1 MIGVTLLK
9 HFTRS
14 LVDLNEK
21 TPLAQELGELP
32 LSVSVEGKV
41 RNIEKIELRK
51 YIFTIPDTEGN
62 LTPKELHTLVCI
74 PSTPDSEPYITTE
87 ENFKKESDSGASK
100 EKIDFGQARLR
111 GLNYEVIEEMHL
123 GSES

>member
-21 TPLAQELGELP
+21 ITGFKELGELP
-32 LSVSVEGKV
+32 LSVSVDGKV

-51 YIFTIPDTEGN
+51 YTFTIPDENGN
-62 LTPKELHTLVCI
+62 LSSKQLHTLVCI
-74 PSTPDSEPYITTE
+74 PSTPSEEPFITSE
-87 ENFKKESDSGASK
+87 ENFTEELKNG
-100 EKIDFGQARLR
+100 KIDFGQARLR
-111 GLNYEVIEEMHL
+111 GLNYEVVEEVNL
-123 GSES
+123 GRET